1 MRTIL
6 PALAVVL
13 GCAAA
18 PAAAASPYRA
28 DPRVEL
34 LGVVQYLS
42 GARPELPADEEYR
55 KAVDAYFAPWRS
67 HPAVSRWR
75 DGLRTSAFAAGQ
87 SPGVGMDGR
96 GIDILYFGNP
106 PELEPKPGGTPPY
119 LDDPSDAKAFRAFLA
134 ALRDFAAKSDFMRFY
149 GDHRGDYKRVSAAAA
164 EELGVKDPLD
174 AVERYVGLPLESEA
188 AYLVSPL
195 FVPSHRNA
203 YIVPYP
209 DPVTLPDPGKA
220 DFSVTTMLAYVPGSG
235 PIGDIVSQRHRAAV
249 WQEPLFVFVDPAL
262 KAFDDARGGAPEAY
276 YGPEV
281 ARCRA
286 QGADCAKNWLV
297 AALSARLD
305 AAAFGAPTNGPDG
318 RDPRRDE
325 YMTALSKRL
334 EEYEKD
340 RKKWRSLWDF
350 LPRLMSV
357 FPEKAG
363 LAPDASKSAPVK
375 RVKDLFPARRAKK

>member
-1 MRTIL
+1 MRH
-6 PALAVVL
+6 ALAVL
-13 GCAAA
+13 LALAAV
-18 PAAAASPYRA
+18 PAAASSPYRS

-42 GARPELPADEEYR
+42 GARPDLPADPEY
-55 KAVDAYFAPWRS
+55 KAAVDAYFAPYRS
-67 HPAVSRWR
+67 HPAVARWR
-75 DGLRTSAFAAGQ
+75 DGLKSGALSAAGA
-87 SPGVGMDGR
+87 SGMDGR
-96 GIDILYFGNP
+96 GIDILYFTDP
-106 PELEPKPGGTPPY
+106 PELEPKPGWKPPY
-119 LDDPSDAKAFRAFLA
+119 LDDPADERAFRAFLA
-134 ALRDFAAKSDFMRFY
+134 ALRDFARKSDFMRFY
-149 GDHRGDYKRVSAAAA
+149 GDRRGDYKRVAAAA
-164 EELGVKDPLD
+164 ADELGVKDPLD
-174 AVERYVGLPLESEA
+174 AVERYVGLPLDADA

-203 YIVPYP
+203 YITPYP
-209 DPVTLPDPGKA
+209 DPVTLPEPGKE
-220 DFSVTTMLAYVPGSG
+220 DFQVTTMLAYIPGQG
-235 PIGDIVSQRHRAAV
+235 PIGDVVSQRHRAAL

-262 KAFDDARGGAPEAY
+262 KAFDDARGGTAESY
-276 YGPEV
+276 YGPQV
-281 ARCRA
+281 ALCRA

-297 AALSARLD
+297 AALSGRLD

-340 RKKWRSLWDF
+340 RKKWRNLWEF

-363 LAPDASKSAPVK
+363 LKPDESKAVPVK
-375 RVKDLFPARRAKK
+375 RVKDLFPARRAKKR